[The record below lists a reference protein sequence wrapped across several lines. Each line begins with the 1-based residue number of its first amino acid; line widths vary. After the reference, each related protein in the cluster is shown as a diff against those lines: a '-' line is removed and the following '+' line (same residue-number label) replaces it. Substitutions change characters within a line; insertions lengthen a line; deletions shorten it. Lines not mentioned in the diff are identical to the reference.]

1 MALPPAPPMPS
12 PALLVWSPNALIF
25 RTFRPR
31 PPRPTPP
38 SPPTPPLPPRPPPP
52 PALNSDR
59 TVRAGSSSTRC
70 ASISTKPTASD
81 IKSS

>member
-1 MALPPAPPMPS
+1 MPS

-25 RTFRPR
+25 RALIPS

-38 SPPTPPLPPRPPPP
+38 SPPTPPLPPRPPPQP

-59 TVRAGSSSTRC
+59 TVRAGSSSTC
-70 ASISTKPTASD
+70 CPSISTKPTASD
-81 IKSS
+81 MKSS